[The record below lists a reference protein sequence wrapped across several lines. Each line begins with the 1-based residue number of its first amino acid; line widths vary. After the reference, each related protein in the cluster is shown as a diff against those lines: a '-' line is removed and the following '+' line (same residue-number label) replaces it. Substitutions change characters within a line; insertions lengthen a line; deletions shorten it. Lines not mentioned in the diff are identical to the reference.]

1 MIVIPGH
8 VPWPVHR
15 IAVSDYHESLHVIL
29 ARWSLADVVDANLV
43 LDGLDAARR
52 KAQEK

>member
-8 VPWPVHR
+8 IPWPVHR
-15 IAVSDYHESLHVIL
+15 IAVSDYHESLTTL
-29 ARWSLADVVDANLV
+29 LNRWSLTDVVDANLV
-43 LDGLDAARR
+43 LDAMDAARR